1 MEKNMIRNTFMY
13 INMNCF
19 SIHLRLIN
27 IVNQLYFK
35 KKKTAEGANGP
46 EEQEAERCPQPVPA
60 LIPSP
65 KASAA

>member
-1 MEKNMIRNTFMY
+1 
-13 INMNCF
+13 MNCF

-27 IVNQLYFK
+27 TVNQLYF
-35 KKKTAEGANGP
+35 KKTAEGANGP
-46 EEQEAERCPQPVPA
+46 KEREAERCPRLAPA

>member
-1 MEKNMIRNTFMY
+1 MEKNMKRNTFMY

-35 KKKTAEGANGP
+35 KKKKKLLKG
-46 EEQEAERCPQPVPA
+46 QMA
-60 LIPSP
+60 LRNRKLRDALSLFLP
-65 KASAA
+65 